1 MILEHQPSCRCCLL
15 WLQLLEGLNT
25 TSGLLD
31 QLVVVHGCLVNAA
44 SHDVKRWTFHVTY
57 GCCMEAYVTKHKHV
71 YVIYIYI
78 ARICCQEVY
87 RKKTMLTRF
96 QVNSG
101 HRSHSMHEGCKAAM
115 LRVLEGQHQCCK
127 GPSWTADG
135 TSLSYHH
142 LKETPCFFCT
152 GWPPRTGWYSYIYI
166 GYI

>member
-1 MILEHQPSCRCCLL
+1 
-15 WLQLLEGLNT
+15 
-25 TSGLLD
+25 
-31 QLVVVHGCLVNAA
+31 
-44 SHDVKRWTFHVTY
+44 
-57 GCCMEAYVTKHKHV
+57 
-71 YVIYIYI
+71 
-78 ARICCQEVY
+78 
-87 RKKTMLTRF
+87 MLTRF

-166 GYI
+166 YIPEASPLSLFLPLGFGMGKVAAKKKNSRWIAKTAADIPWLVVIFSSHYQVLLQPLVRCLSSFFSPLGCLRRIWNLSMAIFAWTW